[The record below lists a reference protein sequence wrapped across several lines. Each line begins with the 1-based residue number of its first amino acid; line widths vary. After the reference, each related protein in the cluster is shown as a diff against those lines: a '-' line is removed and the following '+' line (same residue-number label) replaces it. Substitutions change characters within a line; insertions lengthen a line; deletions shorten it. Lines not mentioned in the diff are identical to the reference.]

1 MDQAVGLTAL
11 NGCFIDGIFFVAN
24 HLTCHS
30 LFKKTLLFITPEGG
44 FSPPDRALGP
54 WFKTTGFQPYSL
66 SVDGSVRQFLC
77 HQLSSGGCLL
87 CPWLQGGTAHQRAS
101 HI

>member
-1 MDQAVGLTAL
+1 MIGNAS
-11 NGCFIDGIFFVAN
+11 
-24 HLTCHS
+24 CHS
-30 LFKKTLLFITPEGG
+30 LFKNTLLFITLEGG
-44 FSPPDRALGP
+44 FSPSDRALGP

-87 CPWLQGGTAHQRAS
+87 CPRLQDGTAHQRAS